1 MRATEPPHT
10 FGTKYASAISDARSA
25 GGSSLAGRACVV
37 IIVEVRQARWSH
49 IAAASRRCWQG
60 AGFGVPRAPRNFV
73 RRDGTVDWQGHQVE
87 PEGAPGRREEGNQG
101 RRKHSGS
108 GLGVSQQS
116 HQKVKHA
123 TNLPA
128 GSPSFVAGGIS
139 RGLGLA
145 RALNIWD
152 RFSLDAHSRIHRLG
166 HPKCGRLGTADW
178 TPSLLSLAWC

>member
-1 MRATEPPHT
+1 MNYQKC
-10 FGTKYASAISDARSA
+10 FGASIRTTSQKCAAPRIDGEGFSRSF
-25 GGSSLAGRACVV
+25 LRQ
-37 IIVEVRQARWSH
+37 EV
-49 IAAASRRCWQG
+49 ASR
-60 AGFGVPRAPRNFV
+60 
-73 RRDGTVDWQGHQVE
+73 
-87 PEGAPGRREEGNQG
+87 
-101 RRKHSGS
+101 
-108 GLGVSQQS
+108 VSQQS